1 MLTLEILVPFVKKAN
16 NEQKVFFFKN
26 ICLCIYFGCTGSLL
40 LLGLFSSCEGLLS
53 SCGVWMGLSLWSFL
67 CYKAQAVST
76 WASVVVA
83 HGLSCPA
90 ACGIFPNQWSNP
102 CLRHWY
108 ADSLPLR
115 HQGSP
120 TKGFIA
126 SYSPQFN
133 FKAKPTF
140 EGGGGSKYIAFPA
153 GKESACNVGD
163 PGSIP
168 GSGRSPGEGNGNPL
182 QYSGLENP
190 TDRGAWWATVH
201 RVTKSW
207 MQLSD
212 LHPLFGMEVNG
223 REGSWQW
230 GWVIANHRESITI
243 NAIDPRKSSSRQEGL
258 EAHLGLQLLPHGR
271 QTFTST

>member
-1 MLTLEILVPFVKKAN
+1 MLTLETLVPFIKKAN
-16 NEQKVFFFKN
+16 NEQKVFFLKN
-26 ICLCIYFGCTGSLL
+26 IYLCIYFGCTGSLL

-67 CYKAQAVST
+67 CYKAQAVGT
-76 WASVVVA
+76 WALVAVVGGLNRCSSWALESSPVDVA
-83 HGLSCPA
+83 HGLSCAA
-90 ACGIFPNQWSNP
+90 ACGIFPNQLSNP
-102 CLRHWY
+102 CLRHRY
-108 ADSLPLR
+108 ADSLPLS

-120 TKGFIA
+120 TKGFLA
-126 SYSPQFN
+126 SYSPQIS

-153 GKESACNVGD
+153 GTESACNVGD

-207 MQLSD
+207 TQLSD

-223 REGSWQW
+223 REGSWQ
-230 GWVIANHRESITI
+230 
-243 NAIDPRKSSSRQEGL
+243 
-258 EAHLGLQLLPHGR
+258 
-271 QTFTST
+271 